1 MPLPA
6 HVVVL
11 VTLPRE
17 ADAAGFAR
25 VLVEERM
32 AACVSILGEIRSIY
46 RWEGQVTEDGEQQLL
61 IKTVSAR
68 LDALSKRVRELH
80 PYSVPEFLVLPVI
93 EGGPG
98 YLRWI
103 EDST

>member
-1 MPLPA
+1 MGGPGD
-6 HVVVL
+6 
-11 VTLPRE
+11 R
-17 ADAAGFAR
+17 
-25 VLVEERM
+25 
-32 AACVSILGEIRSIY
+32 
-46 RWEGQVTEDGEQQLL
+46 DGEQQLL